1 MAWLSSSKG
10 QVCKQVKK
18 LEPQV
23 IQAAAALG
31 LDVRKFLDNAISFD
45 IELPTPSGN
54 QRVKA
59 LLDSGAQMNL
69 ISMLWAKQ
77 YDLPIDSS
85 PWRIKALD
93 EHYITSYSQ
102 TTLLIITLD

>member
-1 MAWLSSSKG
+1 MAQLSSSKG
-10 QVCKQVKK
+10 QIHKQVKK

-59 LLDSGAQMNL
+59 LLDSSAQMNL
-69 ISMLWAKQ
+69 VSTLWAKK
-77 YDLPIDSS
+77 YDLPMDSS
-85 PWRIKALD
+85 P
-93 EHYITSYSQ
+93 
-102 TTLLIITLD
+102 

>member
-10 QVCKQVKK
+10 QVCKQEQVKK

-23 IQAAAALG
+23 IQAAAALR
-31 LDVRKFLDNAISFD
+31 LDIRKFLDNTISFN

-69 ISMLWAKQ
+69 VS
-77 YDLPIDSS
+77 
-85 PWRIKALD
+85 
-93 EHYITSYSQ
+93 
-102 TTLLIITLD
+102 TL